1 LEKPKKSK
9 IMKSKICILSLLLVS
24 RSLLAQFTESQPD
37 VFRLANTPSQGCNNQ
52 GGKIWFYTQL
62 NKTIFC
68 LGDNSSRFLE
78 TPWQG
83 TSDIYFMGKVGISQ
97 GGVLNYELQIA
108 NVLRLNSILVNDK
121 VGVNTL
127 TPSEKLEIFDRDI
140 SIRSTADAKSW
151 QFLNSDANNKFEL
164 REDGAFI
171 MQVNYGGNITIASGS
186 DPNLNTHKLSVDGNV
201 NYAGSLSVEGKGTL
215 ANTGTS
221 QLIMGTYESA
231 IPSGVGVPAN
241 SCITFFFVFNSGT
254 FSAPPAVFFGQK
266 LTGSSDD
273 TKLIFS
279 IMSVTA
285 SSATVRV
292 CNTSSNSVGLS
303 GNSYSCVA
311 IGN

>member
-1 LEKPKKSK
+1 LDKPKKSK
-9 IMKSKICILSLLLVS
+9 IMKSKIFILSLLLVS

-52 GGKIWFYTQL
+52 GGKIWFDTQL

-83 TSDIYFMGKVGISQ
+83 TSDIYFMRKVGIRP
-97 GGVLNYELQIA
+97 GGVLNYELQMA
-108 NVLRLNSILVNDK
+108 DNLRLNSILVNDK

-127 TPSEKLEIFDRDI
+127 TPTEKLEVGDADI
-140 SIRSTADAKSW
+140 SIRSTADNYSW
-151 QFLNSDANNKFEL
+151 RLSYNSANDRIGFADNGPT
-164 REDGAFI
+164 RMSI
-171 MQVNYGGNITIASGS
+171 WNGGNITIN
-186 DPNLNTHKLSVDGNV
+186 NLAPQPDKLYVNGDV
-201 NYAGSLSVEGKGTL
+201 NYNGSLSVEGKGTL

-221 QLIMGTYESA
+221 QLIIGTYESA
-231 IPSGVGVPAN
+231 IPFGVGVPAN
-241 SCITFFFVFNSGT
+241 SCITFFFEFNSGT

-285 SSATVRV
+285 NTAIVRV
-292 CNTSSNSVGLS
+292 CNTSSTGVGLS